1 MSSSKSQKCNF
12 PQDCLE
18 KIAKMRRIKNYKRKS
33 KEELI
38 IARLK
43 SKRSTAELFH
53 NNLDNDIICDI
64 KKILNR
70 LRDVLT
76 REYRKE
82 IKNKA
87 SRNRK

>member
-1 MSSSKSQKCNF
+1 
-12 PQDCLE
+12 
-18 KIAKMRRIKNYKRKS
+18 MRRIKNYKRKS